1 MLILFIFWFKSFIEP
16 SFNSFIPSFILF
28 NIISILLSPAH
39 FGYVCFVSPSKIC
52 SKNFSIEHFIS
63 VISSLIESDFIKQ
76 IMLIT
81 IENKY
86 RKKIIPK
93 HIFLQLDFL
102 QQQQQQ
108 QLQQKQLQHIIHPN
122 PLIIVIIKK
131 MIIGI
136 IIWLE

>member
-1 MLILFIFWFKSFIEP
+1 
-16 SFNSFIPSFILF
+16 
-28 NIISILLSPAH
+28 
-39 FGYVCFVSPSKIC
+39 
-52 SKNFSIEHFIS
+52 
-63 VISSLIESDFIKQ
+63 
-76 IMLIT
+76 MLIT

-136 IIWLE
+136 II